1 MANDHM
7 TTLIDRVNREPD
19 LQSRFG
25 AAGSAAE
32 ACAIAAELGFE
43 ISTDEIVEFVSDI
56 ELDDAQ
62 LQGVAGGLAPGDG
75 DEALFADAVKAMK
88 KW

>member
-1 MANDHM
+1 MANDHI
-7 TTLIDRVNREPD
+7 TALIDRVKHEPD

-25 AAGSAAE
+25 AVGSAAE

-43 ISTDEIVEFVSDI
+43 ISTDEIIEFVSDI
-56 ELDDAQ
+56 ELNDAQ
-62 LQGVAGGLAPGDG
+62 LEVIAGGMAPGDG
-75 DEALFADAVKAMK
+75 DDVFFAGIIDAIK